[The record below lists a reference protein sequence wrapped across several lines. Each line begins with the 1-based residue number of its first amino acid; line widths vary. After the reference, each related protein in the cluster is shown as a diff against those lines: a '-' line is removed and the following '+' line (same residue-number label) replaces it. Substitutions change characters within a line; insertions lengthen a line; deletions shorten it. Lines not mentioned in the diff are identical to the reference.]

1 MKIHPIYI
9 YKQKKND
16 GIHHHSQSSKI
27 SSGDAHNSLT
37 NFLNSTDLS
46 LIVDVVK
53 KLSKL
58 PSKHLP
64 SKS

>member
-1 MKIHPIYI
+1 MKIHPVYI

-46 LIVDVVK
+46 LIVDEAVFKVAFDIVH
-53 KLSKL
+53 
-58 PSKHLP
+58 PP
-64 SKS
+64 